1 MPIIDK
7 INRAKSEYSIK
18 QAAFLKAASEDVINE
33 KELIGML
40 ADMIEIKTEV
50 EILTKVENHRSSH

>member
-18 QAAFLKAASEDVINE
+18 LAAFRKAASEDVINE

-40 ADMIEIKTEV
+40 TDMIEIKTEV
-50 EILTKVENHRSSH
+50 EILTRVENHRASH

>member
-18 QAAFLKAASEDVINE
+18 LAAFRKAASEDAINE

-50 EILTKVENHRSSH
+50 EILTRVENHRASH